1 MQLPDTSAE
10 SRLLDVLIVGAGPIG
25 LACGIEAKRRGL
37 TARIVEKGGLV
48 NSLIGYPTNLEFFST
63 PELLEIGGH
72 PLPTS
77 NYKPHR
83 EETIDYYQS
92 VAHQERLDV
101 QLYERV
107 ERVDGH
113 DSAFT
118 VVTSKG
124 LHRARKVVVATGFFD
139 QPNRLGAPGE
149 DLAKVQ
155 HYFKEPY
162 PYAGQRVA
170 VIGAKNSAAK
180 VALDCYRHGAHVTLL
195 VRGPAISDSVK
206 YWIKPDLEN
215 RIKEGSIRAFFD
227 TTVSAIEADSV
238 HLQTPEGTMTLGN
251 DFVLAM
257 TGYHPDFGFLETLGV
272 ALDGERRVPH
282 HHPDTMESNR
292 AGLYLAGTVC
302 GGLNTSRWFIENGRI
317 HAAQIMTHIA
327 EEFPVR
333 A

>member
-1 MQLPDTSAE
+1 MQPPRPAPSSTPV
-10 SRLLDVLIVGAGPIG
+10 DVLIVGAGPIG
-25 LACGIEAKRRGL
+25 LACGIEAKRHGL

-72 PLPTS
+72 PLPTA

-83 EETIDYYQS
+83 EETIDYYQN
-92 VAHQERLDV
+92 VAQQEALDV
-101 QLYERV
+101 RLYERV
-107 ERVDGH
+107 EHVEGRDG
-113 DSAFT
+113 AFEI
-118 VVTSKG
+118 VTSKG
-124 LHRARKVVVATGFFD
+124 THHARKVVVATGFFD
-139 QPNRLGAPGE
+139 HPNSLGVPGE
-149 DLAKVQ
+149 ALPKVT

-170 VIGAKNSAAK
+170 VVGAKNSAAK
-180 VALDCYRHGAHVTLL
+180 VALDCYRHGAEVTLL

-227 TTVSAIEADSV
+227 TTVTAIEPDAV
-238 HLQTPEGTMTLGN
+238 HLQTPEGARVIGN

-257 TGYHPDFGFLETLGV
+257 TGYRPDFRFLGV
-272 ALDGERRVPH
+272 LGVLLDGDRRIPQH
-282 HHPDTMESNR
+282 DPDTMESNR

-302 GGLNTSRWFIENGRI
+302 GGLNTSRWFIENGRV
-317 HAAQIMTHIA
+317 HAAQIMAHVA
-327 EEFPVR
+327 E
-333 A
+333 ATSMAD

>member
-1 MQLPDTSAE
+1 MQLPDTTAE
-10 SRLLDVLIVGAGPIG
+10 SYLLDVLIIGAGPIG

-48 NSLIGYPTNLEFFST
+48 NSIIGYPTNLEFFST

-72 PLPTS
+72 PLATS

-92 VAHQERLDV
+92 VAQQERLDV

-107 ERVDGH
+107 ERVDGY
-113 DSAFT
+113 DGAFA
-118 VVTSKG
+118 VATSKG
-124 LHRARKVVVATGFFD
+124 LHRASKVVVATGFFD
-139 QPNRLGAPGE
+139 QPNRLGVPGE
-149 DLAKVQ
+149 DLPKVQ

-162 PYAGQRVA
+162 PYAGQRMA

-180 VALDCYRHGAHVTLL
+180 VALDCYRHGADVTLL

-227 TTVSAIEADSV
+227 TTVSAIETDSV
-238 HLQTPEGTMTLGN
+238 HLQTPEGTITLRN

-257 TGYHPDFGFLETLGV
+257 TGYHPDFSFLETLGV
-272 ALDGERRVPH
+272 ALDGERRVPRY
-282 HHPDTMESNR
+282 HPDTMESNR

-327 EEFPVR
+327 EELPVQT
-333 A
+333 